1 MHNVAEFRVIAQQ
14 VGNDF
19 AECLGVKAFIDVPDG
34 VVHILFLAGNTA
46 QTVFILHECKYTQG
60 VSRTF

>member
-1 MHNVAEFRVIAQQ
+1 M
-14 VGNDF
+14 
-19 AECLGVKAFIDVPDG
+19 PDG